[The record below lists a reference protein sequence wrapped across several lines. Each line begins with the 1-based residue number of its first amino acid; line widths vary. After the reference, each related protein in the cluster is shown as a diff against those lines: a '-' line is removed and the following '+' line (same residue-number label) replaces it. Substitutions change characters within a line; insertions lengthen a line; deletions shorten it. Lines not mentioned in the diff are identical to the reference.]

1 MTLNN
6 STKAKNIHSQSGLAV
21 DMVLKS
27 SLCRRTLDNV
37 TCVLICFENFEKIY
51 NNAKNF
57 VEKTPKL
64 TTLNYNSTETT
75 NHETNT
81 PKLLKKDTSYSK
93 DSYSMNK
100 ERDSIYT
107 PKNIPI
113 SAKNNKKGEP
123 VVENNRDNSAK
134 KKMPSLESITTSF
147 FKNDSKYTKTYKKM
161 NSDLDPVKQKVQMNN
176 KKINKNEY
184 QTAFVTTKSISRV
197 SSEEK
202 KIAPMKK
209 ETYLRKSNLSNM
221 SNQTNKSLEKICF
234 KRVNRLDFSENF
246 SDSKFL
252 DLKKKFGIKN
262 NENNSTNCKVKNKLY

>member
-1 MTLNN
+1 MYKSAYLGDGVFDQLTDKEVSDCIWMTFNN

-37 TCVLICFENFEKIY
+37 TCVLICFDNFEKIY

-81 PKLLKKDTSYSK
+81 PKLHKTDTSYSK
-93 DSYSMNK
+93 DSYSTNK

-113 SAKNNKKGEP
+113 SAKNNKKNEHLM
-123 VVENNRDNSAK
+123 ENNRDNSTK

-147 FKNDSKYTKTYKKM
+147 FKNDTKYSKIYKKM
-161 NSDLDPVKQKVQMNN
+161 NSDLDPVKQKVYMNN
-176 KKINKNEY
+176 KKI
-184 QTAFVTTKSISRV
+184 
-197 SSEEK
+197 K
-202 KIAPMKK
+202 KQ
-209 ETYLRKSNLSNM
+209 R
-221 SNQTNKSLEKICF
+221 
-234 KRVNRLDFSENF
+234 
-246 SDSKFL
+246 
-252 DLKKKFGIKN
+252 
-262 NENNSTNCKVKNKLY
+262 